1 MCSAMHK
8 ETAMNETVRVTS
20 TARKIS
26 RSWWWRLF
34 SIFFWLN
41 IALLAISLMGFCVT
55 QEHAALGHNWIPG
68 LERGISG
75 EFSRGAHALHT
86 LQKFFESVRLAEYHF
101 SLPGGQLHSVSLTG
115 FYDYVKSVGLFLLIF
130 EAIVLLGQLVWGP
143 RRARRLLRPLDKL
156 ARAAR
161 ELSREPRPA
170 PPVPDDGK
178 LHDLQDAIGRISPD
192 QPGQKLRMGDEDLQ
206 GLEGAIN
213 DLLERMHRSYQQQAR
228 FVSDASHELRTPI
241 AVIQGYAGMLDR
253 WGKQDEKIL
262 DESIAAIKSEA
273 NYMNHLVE
281 QLLFL
286 ARGDTGRNQLNFET
300 IQLDELMK
308 ETFEDCMLI
317 DKAHDWRIDVQP
329 GVCCTGDHDALKQ
342 CARILVDNAMK
353 YTPEKGMIRLRA
365 YNSPEGEPRIE
376 VQDSGIGVSG
386 EDASRIFDRFYRSD
400 PARNRQSGGT
410 GLGLSIAHWIV
421 DRHGGHIDLI
431 SRPGIGT
438 RMTVCLPRPEKQA

>member
-1 MCSAMHK
+1 MRRRI
-8 ETAMNETVRVTS
+8 MNETVRVTS

-26 RSWWWRLF
+26 RSWLWRLLG
-34 SIFFWLN
+34 IFFWLN
-41 IALLAISLMGFCVT
+41 IALLAVSLLGFCFT
-55 QEHAALGHNWIPG
+55 QEHAALGHDWIPG
-68 LERGISG
+68 LERSISG
-75 EFSRGAHALHT
+75 EFSRGVHALHT
-86 LQKFFESVRLAEYHF
+86 LQKFFESVRLAKYNF
-101 SLPGGQLHSVSLTG
+101 ALPGGQLHSVSLTG

-161 ELSREPRPA
+161 ELSREPRPVS
-170 PPVPDDGK
+170 PEKDETK
-178 LHDLQDAIGRISPD
+178 LHNLQDAIGRISPD
-192 QPGQKLRMGDEDLQ
+192 QPGQKLHMGDKDLM

-241 AVIQGYAGMLDR
+241 AVIQGYADMLNR

-262 DESIAAIKSEA
+262 DESITAIQSEA

-286 ARGDTGRNQLNFET
+286 ARGDTGRNQLHFET
-300 IQLDELMK
+300 VQLDELIK
-308 ETFEDCMLI
+308 EVYEDSLLI
-317 DKAHDWRIDVQP
+317 DQSHDWRIDVQP
-329 GVCCTGDHDALKQ
+329 GVICTGDHDALKQ
-342 CARILVDNAMK
+342 CIRVLVDNAMK
-353 YTPEKGMIRLRA
+353 YTPDKGIIILRTL
-365 YNSPEGEPRIE
+365 NTREDEPRIII
-376 VQDSGIGVSG
+376 QDSGIGISA
-386 EDASRIFDRFYRSD
+386 EDAPNIFDRFYRSD

-410 GLGLSIAHWIV
+410 GLGLSIAHWIAE
-421 DRHGGHIDLI
+421 RHGGHIDLI

-438 RMTVCLPRPEKQA
+438 RMTLCLPKATQS

>member
-1 MCSAMHK
+1 
-8 ETAMNETVRVTS
+8 MNETVRVTS

-26 RSWWWRLF
+26 RSWLRRLV

-41 IALLAISLMGFCVT
+41 IALLAVSLLGFCLT
-55 QEHAALGHNWIPG
+55 QEHAALGHDWIPG

-75 EFSRGAHALHT
+75 AVVNQGENI
-86 LQKFFESVRLAEYHF
+86 LQKLQYFFESLHLAEYHF
-101 SLPGGQLHSVSLTG
+101 ALPGGQWHIVSLTG
-115 FYDYVKSVGLFLLIF
+115 FWDYIRPVGLFLLIF
-130 EAIVLLGQLVWGP
+130 EACILLGQMIWGP

-170 PPVPDDGK
+170 APEKDGAR
-178 LHDLQDAIGRISPD
+178 LHDLESAIGRISPS
-192 QPGQKLRMGDEDLQ
+192 QPGQKLHMGDQDLQ

-213 DLLERMHRSYQQQAR
+213 DLLDRMHRSYQQQAR

-262 DESIAAIKSEA
+262 NESIAAIKSEA
-273 NYMNHLVE
+273 GYMNHLVE

-300 IQLDELMK
+300 VQLDELMK
-308 ETFEDCMLI
+308 EIYEDSMLI
-317 DKAHDWRIDVQP
+317 DRAHDWRIDVQP
-329 GVCCTGDHDALKQ
+329 GVSCTGDRDALKQ
-342 CARILVDNAMK
+342 CARVLADNAMK
-353 YTPEKGMIRLRA
+353 YTPEKGMICLRA
-365 YNSPEGEPRIE
+365 YNSPDGEPRIE
-376 VQDSGIGVSG
+376 VQDSGMGISAG
-386 EDASRIFDRFYRSD
+386 DAPHIFDRFYRSD

-410 GLGLSIAHWIV
+410 GLGLSIAHWIAE
-421 DRHGGHIDLI
+421 RHGGYINLL
-431 SRPGIGT
+431 SRPGVGT
-438 RMTVCLPRPEKQA
+438 RMTVCLPKMKDV